1 MYSAF
6 RPPRSPHQ
14 IVVTCSYRSAFLAA
28 RLMAVYAGFGLL
40 SDAWRVF
47 EPSPIDCFSNMLL
60 WNSILRANVTNGYRE
75 TSGGGFAAGAVAL
88 IPN

>member
-1 MYSAF
+1 
-6 RPPRSPHQ
+6 
-14 IVVTCSYRSAFLAA
+14 
-28 RLMAVYAGFGLL
+28 MAVYAGFGLL

-60 WNSILRANVTNGYRE
+60 WNSILRANVTNGYCE

-88 IPN
+88 IPNWCSSATKNKRKRIKETERNSEYFNINQVY